1 MNNLELKEVEF
12 IQVEEKKSLV
22 HLKVFVQ
29 RCLDVIEFL
38 SVIEQEIENS
48 KRKFIDFMKE
58 LSPSVKDA
66 LSKHKFLDFVLTD
79 SNDLIRQMLQKTIYL
94 QSTAD
99 GQLSQQTLQLKQQR
113 ISQLCPTIFSR
124 LESTI
129 FLGHSM
135 VQTAA
140 FETDPL
146 RKDELVAKA
155 LGNLMA
161 DPDQIELA
169 EVIPILTKNR
179 QF

>member
-1 MNNLELKEVEF
+1 MELKEVEF

-58 LSPSVKDA
+58 LSPSLKDA

-79 SNDLIRQMLQKTIYL
+79 STDLIRQMLQKTIYL

-99 GQLSQQTLQLKQQR
+99 GQLS
-113 ISQLCPTIFSR
+113 
-124 LESTI
+124 
-129 FLGHSM
+129 
-135 VQTAA
+135 
-140 FETDPL
+140 
-146 RKDELVAKA
+146 
-155 LGNLMA
+155 
-161 DPDQIELA
+161 
-169 EVIPILTKNR
+169 
-179 QF
+179 